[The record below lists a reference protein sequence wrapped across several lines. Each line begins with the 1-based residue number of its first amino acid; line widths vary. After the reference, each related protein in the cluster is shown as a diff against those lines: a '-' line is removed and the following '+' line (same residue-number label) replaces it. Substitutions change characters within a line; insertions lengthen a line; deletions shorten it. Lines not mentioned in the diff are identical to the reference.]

1 MGINLYFIYSFLLS
15 VINTVLVAIVGWVFK
30 WYAPEN
36 FSTQFIPIG
45 LTIFVF
51 TFLIFFIFFRFIING
66 QLKEVLRSAQIP
78 INEEEDAQ
86 LLTALKNILV
96 SYSLKNAKDIEE
108 LKKLEKYRKDF
119 LGDVSHELKTPIFNI
134 QGYLET
140 VLEEENAD
148 SVFIKNYLEK
158 ANQNVARL
166 ETIVKDLL
174 LISQYETGMLTLI
187 PTNFDIV
194 ALIEAVYESFAFQAA
209 AKGIVLKFDKTYEK
223 KMVTADKIRIE
234 QVLNNLI
241 SNAIKYNNENGF
253 VSTAIKTDGKKYTI
267 EISDNGNG
275 IAATHLPRLF
285 ERFYRVDKARS
296 RKEGGTGL
304 GLSIVKKIIEAQQE
318 KVWVTSVVGAGTTF
332 HFTLPIYSQKIA

>member
-1 MGINLYFIYSFLLS
+1 M
-15 VINTVLVAIVGWVFK
+15 AIIGWIFK
-30 WYAPEN
+30 WYELEN
-36 FSTQFIPIG
+36 FSTQFIPMG
-45 LTIFVF
+45 LTIFIS
-51 TFLIFFIFFRFIING
+51 TFLIFFIFFRFIVNG

-78 INEEEDAQ
+78 INEEDDDAQ
-86 LLTALKNILV
+86 LLTSLKNILV
-96 SYSLKNAKDIEE
+96 NYSLKNAKDIEE

-253 VSTAIKTDGKKYTI
+253 VSTAIKTDDKKYTI

-318 KVWVTSVVGAGTTF
+318 TVWVTSVVGAGTTF

>member
-1 MGINLYFIYSFLLS
+1 M
-15 VINTVLVAIVGWVFK
+15 AIIGWIFK
-30 WYAPEN
+30 WYELEK
-36 FSTQFIPIG
+36 FSTQFIPMG
-45 LTIFVF
+45 LTIFIS
-51 TFLIFFIFFRFIING
+51 TFLIFFIFFRFIVNG

-78 INEEEDAQ
+78 INEEDDDAQ
-86 LLTALKNILV
+86 LLTSLKNILV
-96 SYSLKNAKDIEE
+96 NYSLKNAKDIEE

-332 HFTLPIYSQKIA
+332 HFTLPIYS